1 MTTGVRDPDARYDR
15 IAQVLDFFFLQKIK
29 ALHTTI
35 PGLVTAYD
43 PLTKRANVQPAL
55 RMLLADGSEIEKPPI
70 LDVPLQQPAHGGH
83 MVHQQ
88 VDVGG
93 TYGRIDAYFKVLITR
108 NKIVNSPFKF
118 SFGKAGG
125 IIFFFRASFVLTV
138 DCYFSPTW
146 FSVPNHNRELSRHF
160 VFISSR

>member
-15 IAQVLDFFFLQKIK
+15 IAQVLDFFFAQKIK

-88 VDVGG
+88 VDVGDVVVLLFSKRG
-93 TYGRIDAYFKVLITR
+93 LEKFK
-108 NKIVNSPFKF
+108 
-118 SFGKAGG
+118 
-125 IIFFFRASFVLTV
+125 LT
-138 DCYFSPTW
+138 W
-146 FSVPNHNRELSRHF
+146 GA
-160 VFISSR
+160 ISSQGTGLFDERGRRRHPLGGRDHSAGRRARMGRSIGRR